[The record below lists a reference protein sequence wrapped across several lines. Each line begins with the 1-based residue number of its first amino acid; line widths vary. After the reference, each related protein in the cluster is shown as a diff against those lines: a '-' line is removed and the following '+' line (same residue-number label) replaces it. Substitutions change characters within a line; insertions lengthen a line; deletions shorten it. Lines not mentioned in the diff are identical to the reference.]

1 MGWLKEFF
9 QRRRER
15 KIQALHD
22 ELREIKERIPGILE
36 ENRSAHDNR
45 ADRHSGTEGYR
56 VMSNFLDHNHAL
68 LDALERRKNEIELY
82 LQQNA

>member
-1 MGWLKEFF
+1 MGWLNEFF
-9 QRRRER
+9 QKRRER
-15 KIQALHD
+15 KIQALRD

-45 ADRHSGTEGYR
+45 ADRYSGTEGYD
-56 VMSNFLDHNHAL
+56 VMSNFLDHNYAL
-68 LDALERRKNEIELY
+68 LDALQRRKCAIERY